1 MKRIYTLILCLF
13 PLFALAQVNE
23 DSLFIA
29 HIFEEALTKGRS
41 YTDLEDLCKQA
52 GPRLSG
58 SVAAQKAVDL
68 TEGKMKNYGF
78 DSVYRQEVMVPHWE
92 RGSESPLVV
101 TLSASDE
108 PIRPM
113 PICALGGSVPGE
125 VSGEVIEV
133 MGWNE
138 LSKMDPKE
146 IEGKIVF
153 FNRPMD
159 ARMVYTFG
167 AYGTCVDQRVFGAIW
182 AASKG
187 AKGIIVRSM
196 NLRIDDYPHTGSM
209 AYSDTVAKIPA
220 VAISTLGAEEL
231 SSLLKSDSA
240 LTIHYKLTPTRFP
253 DALSHN
259 VVGQLHGSTF
269 PNHYI
274 AIGGH
279 LDAWDLGEGAHDDGA
294 GCIQS
299 IEVLRLL
306 KSLGYQPRYSLR
318 SVMFMNEENGLKG
331 AREYARFC
339 DSVGEKHVVG
349 IEADRGAFAPRGFF
363 IQAKPDQIKHIQAWL
378 PLFEEYG
385 IYVIKGGGAG
395 ADVGPLQQ
403 TDEDVVL
410 IGFVPDSQRYF
421 DYHHAANDV
430 FSSVNQRELEL
441 GAAALASL
449 VYLLD
454 KYGVE

>member
-1 MKRIYTLILCLF
+1 MKKLLLLFILLSSYV
-13 PLFALAQVNE
+13 AQAQYQE
-23 DSLFIA
+23 DSAFIA
-29 HIFEEALTKGRS
+29 KIFETALTAGRS
-41 YTDLEDLCKQA
+41 YPDLQDLCKEA

-58 SVAAQKAVDL
+58 SATAAKAVDL
-68 TEGKMKNYGF
+68 TEAKMIGYGF
-78 DSVYRQEVMVPHWE
+78 DSVYRQPVMVPHWE
-92 RGSESPLVV
+92 RGTETPLVV
-101 TLSASDE
+101 TLSKMRKA
-108 PIRPM
+108 IRPM
-113 PICALGGSVPGE
+113 PICALGGSVAGD
-125 VSGEVIEV
+125 VQGEVIEV

-138 LSKMDPKE
+138 LKDIPDDSVK
-146 IEGKIVF
+146 GKIVF

-167 AYGTCVDQRVFGAIW
+167 AYGTCVDQRVMGAIW

-187 AKGIIVRSM
+187 AKAVIVRSM

-209 AYSDTVAKIPA
+209 AYSDTVVKIPA
-220 VAISTLGAEEL
+220 VAVSTLGAEEL
-231 SSLLKSDSA
+231 SALLKQDPQ
-240 LTIHYKLTPTRFP
+240 LKVHYAITPQRFA
-253 DALSHN
+253 DTLSHN
-259 VVGQLHGSTF
+259 VVGQIHGSVY
-269 PNHYI
+269 PNQYI
-274 AIGGH
+274 AVGGH
-279 LDAWDLGEGAHDDGA
+279 LDAWDMAEGAHDDGA

-306 KSLGYQPRYSLR
+306 KTLGYQPRYSLR

-331 AREYARFC
+331 AVEYARYC
-339 DSVGEKHVVG
+339 DSAKEVHVAG

-363 IQAKPDQIKHIQAWL
+363 VQGSPEQLKHIQQWL
-378 PLFEEYG
+378 PIFEEYG
-385 IYVIKGGGAG
+385 IHVIKGGGAG
-395 ADVGPLQQ
+395 ADVGPLQRK
-403 TDEDVVL
+403 DENVVL

-421 DYHHAANDV
+421 DFHHAATDT

>member
-1 MKRIYTLILCLF
+1 MKRILSFLLCLS
-13 PLFALAQVNE
+13 PILVMAQSNE

-29 HIFEEALTKGRS
+29 RIFDEALTKGKS
-41 YTDLEDLCKQA
+41 YPDLQDLCKQA

-58 SVAAQKAVDL
+58 SAAAQRAVDL
-68 TEGKMKNYGF
+68 TESKMIGYGF

-92 RGSESPLVV
+92 RGTESPLVV
-101 TLSASDE
+101 TLSESDK

-113 PICALGGSVPGE
+113 PICALGGSVAGDIN
-125 VSGEVIEV
+125 GKVIEV

-138 LSKMDPKE
+138 LSKLDPKA

-209 AYSDTVAKIPA
+209 AYSDSVTKIPA
-220 VAISTLGAEEL
+220 VAVSTLGAEEL
-231 SSLLKSDSA
+231 SALLKADSN
-240 LTIHYKLTPTRFP
+240 LIVHYSITPKNHP

-259 VVGQLHGSTF
+259 VIGQLTGTKY
-269 PNHYI
+269 PNQYI
-274 AIGGH
+274 AVGGH

-306 KSLGYQPRYSLR
+306 KTLDYTPRYSLR

-331 AREYARFC
+331 AKEYARYC
-339 DSVGEKHVVG
+339 DSLGQKHLVG

-363 IQAKPDQIKHIQAWL
+363 VQANPEQLKHIQKWL

-395 ADVGPLQQ
+395 ADVGPLQRL
-403 TDEDVVL
+403 DENVVL

-430 FSSVNQRELEL
+430 FSSVNRRELEL

-454 KYGVE
+454 KYGV

>member
-1 MKRIYTLILCLF
+1 
-13 PLFALAQVNE
+13 
-23 DSLFIA
+23 
-29 HIFEEALTKGRS
+29 
-41 YTDLEDLCKQA
+41 
-52 GPRLSG
+52 
-58 SVAAQKAVDL
+58 
-68 TEGKMKNYGF
+68 
-78 DSVYRQEVMVPHWE
+78 
-92 RGSESPLVV
+92 
-101 TLSASDE
+101 
-108 PIRPM
+108 M
-113 PICALGGSVPGE
+113 PICALGGSV
-125 VSGEVIEV
+125 SGDIAGQVIEV

-138 LSKMDPKE
+138 LSKMDPKA

-209 AYSDTVAKIPA
+209 AYSDSVAKIPA

-231 SSLLKSDSA
+231 SSLLKTDSNLIVQYA
-240 LTIHYKLTPTRFP
+240 ITPQNFP

-259 VVGQLHGSTF
+259 VIGQLSGSKF
-269 PNHYI
+269 PNQYI
-274 AIGGH
+274 AVGGH

-306 KSLGYQPRYSLR
+306 KTLNYTPRYSLR
-318 SVMFMNEENGLKG
+318 SVMFMNEENGLMG
-331 AREYARFC
+331 AKEYARVC
-339 DSVGEKHVVG
+339 DSMGQKHLVG

-363 IQAKPDQIKHIQAWL
+363 IQATPEQLKHIQAWL

-403 TDEDVVL
+403 VDENVVL

-454 KYGVE
+454 KYGVA